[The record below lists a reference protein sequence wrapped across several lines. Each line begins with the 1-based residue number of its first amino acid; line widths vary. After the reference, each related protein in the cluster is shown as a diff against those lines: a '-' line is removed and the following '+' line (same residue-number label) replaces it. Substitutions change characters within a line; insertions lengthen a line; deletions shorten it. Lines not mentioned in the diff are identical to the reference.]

1 MKLIIYFVSLFVYV
15 YSQGKIGY
23 KTKFIKLIILIL
35 EPPKISKDFDRK
47 FLAKDDPFSVLCSV
61 LSGSQPLFFQWFKN
75 GQLINK
81 QSDEN
86 EIKLIDET
94 QSMFKIKKVTSNDSG
109 NYSCN
114 VKNAFGEDNHTV
126 KLIVKG

>member
-1 MKLIIYFVSLFVYV
+1 MPIKTVNEAAYFTVSCAV
-15 YSQGKIGY
+15 
-23 KTKFIKLIILIL
+23 
-35 EPPKISKDFDRK
+35 ER
-47 FLAKDDPFSVLCSV
+47 
-61 LSGSQPLFFQWFKN
+61 GSQPLFFQWFKN

-81 QSDEN
+81 QSNEY

-94 QSMFKIKKVTSNDSG
+94 QSMFKIKKVTSNHSG

-114 VKNAFGEDNHTV
+114 VKNAFGQDNHTV